1 MSCFILRD
9 HCGVWRIMVA
19 VTLLSGVLILS
30 RPESLF
36 ESGVDRAANKSSS
49 SNTSHHPPS
58 SRNPG
63 PDDAHQGQYDVVG
76 LLSAMAVPILSAWI
90 VIITRC

>member
-1 MSCFILRD
+1 MSCIILRD

-19 VTLLSGVLILS
+19 ITLLSGVLILS

-36 ESGVDRAANKSSS
+36 ESGVDRANRSS
-49 SNTSHHPPS
+49 SNTSHHHP
-58 SRNPG
+58 RNPG
-63 PDDAHQGQYDVVG
+63 PDEAHHGQYDVVG

-90 VIITRC
+90 VIITR